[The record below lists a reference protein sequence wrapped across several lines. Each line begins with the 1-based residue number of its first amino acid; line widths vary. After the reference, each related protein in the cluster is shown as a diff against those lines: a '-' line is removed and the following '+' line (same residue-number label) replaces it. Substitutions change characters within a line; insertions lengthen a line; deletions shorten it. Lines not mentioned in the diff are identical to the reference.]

1 MKVLNILL
9 CLSLI
14 FFYFPLK
21 VSFFIPEKTGFSHTF
36 NGNKT
41 RQFGH
46 TGGWLYVRISHPR
59 LLYEFDM
66 QK

>member
-46 TGGWLYVRISHPR
+46 TGG
-59 LLYEFDM
+59 
-66 QK
+66 